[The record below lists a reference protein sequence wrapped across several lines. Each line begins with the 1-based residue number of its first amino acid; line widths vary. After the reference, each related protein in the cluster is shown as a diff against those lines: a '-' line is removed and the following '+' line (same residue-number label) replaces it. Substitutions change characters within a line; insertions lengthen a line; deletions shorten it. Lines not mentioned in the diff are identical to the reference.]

1 MNIKDFDIEL
11 YLNEMAI
18 NYKLHG
24 KNIGVNEIGI
34 CCPYCSDT
42 SYHLNINIDKKIFH
56 CWRCDIKG
64 NIFNFVS
71 KLENINM
78 SDAFIIIKNRLNKT
92 KTY

>member
-42 SYHLNINIDKKIFH
+42 SYHLNINI
-56 CWRCDIKG
+56 
-64 NIFNFVS
+64 VS
-71 KLENINM
+71 LHN
-78 SDAFIIIKNRLNKT
+78 IIKSAILILFFVFI
-92 KTY
+92 